1 MGGVTED
8 EDEVADRV
16 SKVCRAV
23 MTRLNAEIS
32 RSINFYRSQ
41 QQGGTPAEE
50 NFPLPGSIEKFKQ
63 EASCG
68 RPEMIQGGQ

>member
-1 MGGVTED
+1 MQSWATVP
-8 EDEVADRV
+8 A
-16 SKVCRAV
+16 A
-23 MTRLNAEIS
+23 RLELEKHPE
-32 RSINFYRSQ
+32 

-68 RPEMIQGGQ
+68 RPEMIQGGH